1 MSLYNKLRFT
11 WGNLCNCLHVY
22 HLMDPCRF
30 GSTDVVLAVLLF
42 RWLKS
47 RTGTRERHNERK
59 GEARFWRSRPTLPL
73 RSKPC
78 WFCLF
83 PCQSVESPGPN
94 TEPVLEQDW
103 TGAMLEE
110 NAKANKLRPVF
121 TSMCT
126 VIVLNGKISQ
136 FTGIS

>member
-30 GSTDVVLAVLLF
+30 GSTDVVLAELLF

-59 GEARFWRSRPTLPL
+59 GEARFWRSRPTAAFKAMLVLSVPLPI
-73 RSKPC
+73 RG
-78 WFCLF
+78 
-83 PCQSVESPGPN
+83 ESRNKN
-94 TEPVLEQDW
+94 TEPLLEQDW

-110 NAKANKLRPVF
+110 NAKANKLSPVF
-121 TSMCT
+121 TPMWT
-126 VIVLNGKISQ
+126 VIVLNGKISP